1 MPYVRV
7 AAPTAAQIAD
17 AKTTL
22 EMYFYEA
29 SENGEAP
36 GFSVPA
42 EDCSAKA
49 QAFLAVSGPGKE
61 CDPVKADWCS
71 HAMCKTSASSFYE
84 ACKAG
89 PAYGP
94 VPGVT
99 AVKSAMALM
108 GCDPTAT
115 EGA

>member
-1 MPYVRV
+1 MRV

-61 CDPVKADWCS
+61 CDLDK
-71 HAMCKTSASSFYE
+71 E
-84 ACKAG
+84 N
-89 PAYGP
+89 
-94 VPGVT
+94 
-99 AVKSAMALM
+99 AMAMVQMQLKKL
-108 GCDPTAT
+108 
-115 EGA
+115 

>member
-1 MPYVRV
+1 MRV

-42 EDCSAKA
+42 GDCSAKA

-61 CDPVKADWCS
+61 CDPVKVDWCS
-71 HAMCKTSASSFYE
+71 NATCKASASSFYE
-84 ACKAG
+84 DCKADPVYG
-89 PAYGP
+89 PAA
-94 VPGVT
+94 T
-99 AVKSAMALM
+99 AVKSAIELM
-108 GCDPTAT
+108 HFEPSAT

>member
-1 MPYVRV
+1 MRTLLVSALV
-7 AAPTAAQIAD
+7 ASASA
-17 AKTTL
+17 
-22 EMYFYEA
+22 FYGD
-29 SENGEAP
+29 SEYGD
-36 GFSVPA
+36 VPIT
-42 EDCSAKA
+42 DLVGGDICSAKA